1 MLLSAFK
8 GSAQNEGVTRSQYRS
23 TGVDH
28 IRATG
33 PDSASGVLYRD
44 FTQNA
49 CKPGTSS
56 VFPCCGLVPFRNTDS
71 PFVSTIPNHFRG
83 CDMGSPVLLSRSKLP
98 MAPLAC
104 AVDLAIAG

>member
-71 PFVSTIPNHFRG
+71 PFVSTIPNHFRQLHATWMRHG
-83 CDMGSPVLLSRSKLP
+83 LTRPTLQVKTPYGTLGVR
-98 MAPLAC
+98 
-104 AVDLAIAG
+104 G